1 MRKPKP
7 FFLGVLLIIIMIF
20 VYLWQQNMSITLAYK
35 LSSLQS
41 DYNKL
46 NSENDILRLKIN
58 SNLALEKMD
67 KIAKKNNLLR
77 PDEKHIIYID

>member
-1 MRKPKP
+1 MRKP
-7 FFLGVLLIIIMIF
+7 FFLGVSLIITIF
-20 VYLWQQNMSITLAYK
+20 VYLWQQNMSMRLAYK
-35 LSSLQS
+35 VSSLQS

-58 SNLALEKMD
+58 SNLALEKLD

-77 PDEKHIIYID
+77 PDENHIIYID

>member
-1 MRKPKP
+1 VRKP
-7 FFLGVLLIIIMIF
+7 FFLGVSLIITIF
-20 VYLWQQNMSITLAYK
+20 VYLWQQNMSMRLAYK
-35 LSSLQS
+35 VSSLQS
-41 DYNKL
+41 DYDKL

-77 PDEKHIIYID
+77 PDEKHIIYIN

>member
-1 MRKPKP
+1 MRKP
-7 FFLGVLLIIIMIF
+7 FFLGLSLIITIF
-20 VYLWQQNMSITLAYK
+20 VYLWQQNMSIRLAYK
-35 LSSLQS
+35 VSFLQS
-41 DYNKL
+41 DYDKL

-67 KIAKKNNLLR
+67 KVAKENNLLR